1 MPKSSS
7 IILLS
12 STSLIFLVYLFTSAP
27 GLGLIDSGELTTV
40 VWKLGIAHPTGY
52 PLYTII
58 GHLFSVLPFANV
70 ARMMVIF
77 SSLCMALAGGILLWT
92 GAQIIQRYFRTSPVV
107 SILFSAAGILT
118 FAFSVTAWQTAAY
131 AEVYPL
137 SLLLTSILYTLG
149 IRMLSIT
156 KTDVRLWIV
165 FGFVFGLAL
174 GNHLSVVWT
183 FPLGFVILWHCYGTG
198 RAALRALL
206 AALPAGILGASVILF
221 LPLRSHLD
229 PALDWG
235 NPETLGLLWRHLT
248 GWQYQVWMFQSGILE
263 RIVSYFGTLP
273 SDIGWGG
280 VVLVIIG
287 IYGLRKRA
295 TRVLVALL
303 LVWFLGV
310 LYNVNYDIP
319 DIAPYFLPAHAAL
332 SLIAVAGAVTLWNLI
347 HPRTKIMRIAL
358 MVLLAIPVL
367 SNAITHFSKANR
379 SNDHFPATFAR
390 EVLHTLPP
398 NTLILHS
405 LWDLQSPAIYLQEVE
420 GYRTDVALMDVNLM
434 RRRWY
439 VEQFSRQYP
448 DIMAGSETECKKFLH
463 ELIPFDAGKPYNA
476 TVIENAFTA
485 LHNSIIEKNLS
496 QRPVYLR
503 FLREA
508 GHSQIGAPFP
518 AAPGAFF
525 YRLGVQENS
534 NEPLL
539 NVEKILGSRKRY
551 DDREKYLL
559 TKIHQILLGRLK
571 FQENSDKTEEITR
584 QFQLLE
590 TVLRDAE

>member
-1 MPKSSS
+1 MPKSST

-12 STSLIFLVYLFTSAP
+12 STFFIFLVYLFTSAP
-27 GLGLIDSGELTTV
+27 GIGLIDSGELTTV

-70 ARMMVIF
+70 ARMMVLF
-77 SSLCMALAGGILLWT
+77 SSLCMALASGILLWT
-92 GAQIIQRYFRTSPVV
+92 GAHILQKYFKCSPTKAT
-107 SILFSAAGILT
+107 LFSAAGIFT
-118 FAFSVTAWQTAAY
+118 FAFSLTSWQTAAY

-137 SLLLTSILYTLG
+137 TLLLTSLLYALG
-149 IRMLSIT
+149 IRMLSST
-156 KTDVRLWIV
+156 RTNVRLWIA

-183 FPLGFVILWHCYGTG
+183 FPLGLVVLWHCFGTG
-198 RAALRALL
+198 RAAIRALL
-206 AALPAGILGASVILF
+206 ATMPVGVLGASVILF
-221 LPLRSHLD
+221 LPLRSHLN
-229 PALDWG
+229 PVLDWG

-263 RIVSYFGTLP
+263 RIISYVRTLP
-273 SDIGWGG
+273 MDIGWGG
-280 VVLVIIG
+280 VALVIIG
-287 IYGLRKRA
+287 IYRLTKRA
-295 TRVLVALL
+295 SRVLVALL

-332 SLIAVAGAVTLWNLI
+332 SLIAVAGAVTLWHLAK
-347 HPRTKIMRIAL
+347 PRKIVIRIAL
-358 MVLLAIPVL
+358 ILLLTVPIF
-367 SNAITHFSKANR
+367 SNAITHFSTANR

-390 EVLHTLPP
+390 EALRTLPP
-398 NTLILHS
+398 NALVLHS

-439 VEQFSRQYP
+439 VEQFTRQYP
-448 DIMAGSETECKKFLH
+448 NIMAGSEKECKKFLH

-476 TVIENAFTA
+476 GVIENAFTA
-485 LHNSIIEKNLS
+485 LHNSIIEKNLT

-508 GHSQIGAPFP
+508 GHPKIGAPFP

-539 NVEKILGSRKRY
+539 DIEKILDSRKHF
-551 DDREKYLL
+551 DEREKYLL
-559 TKIHQILLGRLK
+559 TKIHQILFGRLK
-571 FQENSDKTEEITR
+571 FQENTAQKEEINR
-584 QFQLLE
+584 QLQMLSSI
-590 TVLRDAE
+590 LR

>member
-1 MPKSSS
+1 MPKPST

-58 GHLFSVLPFANV
+58 GHLFSLLPFTSV
-70 ARMMVIF
+70 ARTMVVF
-77 SSLCMALAGGILLWT
+77 SSICMALAGCILLWT
-92 GAQIIQRYFRTSPVV
+92 GAYIIQKYFKCSPINA
-107 SILFSAAGILT
+107 ILFSAAGILT
-118 FAFSVTAWQTAAY
+118 FAFSMTAWQTAAH

-137 SLLLTSILYTLG
+137 SLLLTSVLYALG
-149 IRMLSIT
+149 IRMLSST
-156 KTDVRLWIV
+156 KTDARLWIA

-183 FPLGFVILWHCYGTG
+183 FPLGLVVLWHCFGTG
-198 RAALRALL
+198 REALRALL
-206 AALPAGILGASVILF
+206 IALPAGILGASIILF

-229 PALDWG
+229 PTLDWG

-263 RIVSYFGTLP
+263 RIISYFRTLP
-273 SDIGWGG
+273 LDIGWGG

-287 IYGLRKRA
+287 IYGLRKRTA
-295 TRVLVALL
+295 RVLVALL

-332 SLIAVAGAVTLWNLI
+332 SLIAVAGAVTLWNLAKQ
-347 HPRTKIMRIAL
+347 RMKVMRIAL
-358 MVLLAIPVL
+358 IVLLTIPVL
-367 SNAITHFSKANR
+367 SNAITHLSKANR

-390 EVLHTLPP
+390 EVLRTLPH
-398 NTLILHS
+398 NALVLHS

-439 VEQFSRQYP
+439 VEQFTRQYP
-448 DIMAGSETECKKFLH
+448 DIMAGSEKECKKFLH

-485 LHNSIIEKNLS
+485 LHNSIIEKNLAR
-496 QRPVYLR
+496 RPVYLR
-503 FLREA
+503 FIREA
-508 GHSQIGAPFP
+508 GHPQIGAPFP
-518 AAPGAFF
+518 AVPGAFF
-525 YRLGVQENS
+525 YRLGVKDNS
-534 NEPLL
+534 REPLL
-539 NVEKILGSRKRY
+539 KVEEILGGRKRF
-551 DDREKYLL
+551 DEREKYLL
-559 TKIHQILLGRLK
+559 TKIHQLLFGRMK
-571 FQENSDKTEEITR
+571 FQENSDQTEEIT
-584 QFQLLE
+584 QQLQLLE
-590 TVLRDAE
+590 SVLR